1 MTTKE
6 ILTPPKTIAVVGLS
20 DKPDRISYEVASY
33 LQNQGFTIIPVN
45 PNILKSLER
54 KAYPS
59 ILSIPAETPIDVV
72 DIFRKSED
80 VLPIV
85 EDVIKSGR
93 KPIIWM
99 QEGVISI
106 PAQELAQMNG
116 LQVIMD
122 ACMMKLHKSLQKR

>member
-1 MTTKE
+1 MKE

-33 LQNQGFTIIPVN
+33 LQKNGFTIIPVN
-45 PNILKSLER
+45 PNILKSLDR

-59 ILSIPAETPIDVV
+59 ILSIPPEIPIDVV

-80 VLPIV
+80 VFPIV

-99 QEGVISI
+99 QEGIVSV
-106 PAQELAQMNG
+106 PAQELAQTNG

-122 ACMMKLHKSLQKR
+122 ACMMKLHKSLQKG